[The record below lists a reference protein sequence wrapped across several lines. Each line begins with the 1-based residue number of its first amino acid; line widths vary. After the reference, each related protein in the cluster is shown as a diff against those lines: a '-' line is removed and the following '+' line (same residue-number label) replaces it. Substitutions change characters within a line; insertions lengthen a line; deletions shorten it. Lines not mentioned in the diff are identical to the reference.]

1 MVACRR
7 DEETTRRLCR
17 QADAGEAARG
27 ERERPASAP
36 APPIPDESA
45 GDAYNGGT
53 GGRCPPE
60 NPRSTP
66 MANRFPVLAAGAALL
81 GLIMTPPVT
90 YGDEG
95 MWLFSNPPRAQ
106 LKAKYGFEP
115 TDAWL
120 DHVQKS
126 SVRFNSGGSGSFV
139 SPDGLVMT
147 NHHVGAGD
155 LDKLSDEKN
164 NYLRDGFH
172 AKTRDKEIKCKG
184 LELNVLQSIK
194 DVTKEVDAAVKD
206 GTAPA
211 DAFKAR
217 QAKISEIEKAN
228 ADDAKGV
235 RADVVTLYAGGQ
247 YHLYTFKKY
256 KDIRLVFAPE
266 KGIAFFGG
274 DPDNF
279 EYPRYDL
286 DMCFFRVYENDQ
298 PIKCEHYLKWSAAG
312 AKEDELVFVSGHP
325 GRTNRQNTIAE
336 LTYLR
341 DVGYPY
347 LLNRLNRLEVLLQ
360 AWGGRSE
367 QNMHRAEEELF
378 SIQNSRK
385 ARIGG
390 LGGLMDPALFGRKVA
405 EEARLKDFVAKHSD
419 SNIAKASA
427 GFEAIARAEKVRAEI
442 VKEYMVLEGG
452 GGFNC
457 QSFSIARTLLR
468 AGDEL
473 AKEPGERLREFG
485 PARLDSLKFSLLSD
499 EPIYEDFEM
508 VKLADGLQFLAVTLG
523 PDSELVKKVLAGKSP
538 RDRAFELITGTKV
551 RDVATRKALFEGG
564 KAAVAAA
571 KDPMIEVAR
580 LVDDAARAV
589 RKRQEN
595 EVDEPKRQAHSQLA
609 KARYAMDGDKVYP
622 DATFTLRLAFGTVK
636 GYTEDGKP
644 VPAFTTMDGLYAR
657 SKEQGNKGPFELPK
671 RWVERKDKIDLKTP
685 FNFVCTADIIGGNSG
700 SPVVNAKGEVIG
712 LIFDGNIQSLVLD
725 FIFDDTVGRAVSVDS
740 RAIMESLRKVYDAND
755 IADEILGKK

>member
-1 MVACRR
+1 MR
-7 DEETTRRLCR
+7 
-17 QADAGEAARG
+17 
-27 ERERPASAP
+27 
-36 APPIPDESA
+36 
-45 GDAYNGGT
+45 
-53 GGRCPPE
+53 
-60 NPRSTP
+60 
-66 MANRFPVLAAGAALL
+66 RFPVLAAGAALL

-90 YGDEG
+90 HGDEG
-95 MWLFSNPPRAQ
+95 MWLFNNPPRAQ

-120 DHVQKS
+120 EHVQKS

-172 AKTRDKEIKCKG
+172 AKTRDAEIKCKG
-184 LELNVLQSIK
+184 LELNVLMSIK
-194 DVTKEVDAAVKD
+194 DVTKDVEAAVKPD
-206 GTAPA
+206 AAPA

-217 QAKISEIEKAN
+217 QAKIGEIEKGT
-228 ADDAKGV
+228 ADETARI

-247 YHLYTFKKY
+247 YNLYTFKKY
-256 KDIRLVFAPE
+256 QDIRLVFAPE
-266 KGIAFFGG
+266 KQIAFFGG
-274 DPDNF
+274 DADNF

-286 DMCFFRVYENDQ
+286 DMCFFRVYENDK
-298 PIKCEHYLKWSAAG
+298 PIQCDHYLKWSAAG
-312 AKEDELVFVSGHP
+312 SKEDELVFVSGHP
-325 GRTNRQNTIAE
+325 GRTNRQNTLAE
-336 LTYLR
+336 LSYLR
-341 DVGYPY
+341 DTGYPY

-360 AWGGRSE
+360 SWGGRSE
-367 QNMHRAEEELF
+367 KNMHRAEEELF

-390 LGGLMDPALFGRKVA
+390 LGGLMDPALFGRKM
-405 EEARLKDFVAKHSD
+405 EEEKRLRMFTLASSDLPVSQAARSFDA
-419 SNIAKASA
+419 IAK
-427 GFEAIARAEKVRAEI
+427 AEKVRGEI
-442 VKEYMVLEGG
+442 IKEFSALEGG

-457 QSFSIARTLLR
+457 QSYSIARTLLR

-485 PARLDSLKFSLLSD
+485 AARLDSLKFQLLSD
-499 EPIYEDFEM
+499 EPLFEDFETL
-508 VKLADGLQFLAVTLG
+508 KLADGLQFLAVTLG
-523 PDSELVKKVLAGKSP
+523 PDSDLVKQVLAGKSP
-538 RDRAFELITGTKV
+538 RDRAFELISGTKV
-551 RDVATRKALFEGG
+551 RDVAFRKKLFEGG
-564 KAAVAAA
+564 KAAVEAA
-571 KDPMIEVAR
+571 KDPMIELAR
-580 LVDDAARAV
+580 LVDPASRAV
-589 RKRQEN
+589 RKRSET
-595 EVDEPKRQAHSQLA
+595 EVDEPKRQAHAALA

-657 SKEQGNKGPFELPK
+657 SKEQGNKGAFELPK
-671 RWVERKDKIDLKTP
+671 RWEERRGKIDPKTP

-700 SPVVNAKGEVIG
+700 SPVINKNAEVVG

-725 FIFDDTVGRAVSVDS
+725 FLFDQNVARAVSVDS
-740 RAIMESLRKVYDAND
+740 RAIVESLRKVYDAND
-755 IADEILGKK
+755 LADELTGVKK